1 MAANRRLP
9 VSLPSR
15 GGQPAPFRGIDRRGV
30 SSLSD
35 PSSLWDAYNCDLT
48 LNGGIKRRDGLVAHA
63 ELPPHTIGLFAAGG
77 KLHVA
82 VPAGY
87 GYQAALPADIV
98 GDVFGD
104 SATAATDPDRYTR
117 MTAVLTWGAREG
129 SGAIPYFILKTD
141 AGQHIHHWID
151 EIPALPTDF
160 VNTSVSQQFLSGPA
174 ALKIAQKVYAI
185 DAVNGTVP
193 YSSTEFGPSVWSE
206 VEAPDDAGF
215 LQALEHAQS
224 DVDVKGL
231 TLHQG
236 KLVIVYAQAMQ
247 FWTVAA
253 NPANNRWEFTLTG
266 PGTNLF
272 NSLAPV
278 IGDVF
283 YFSEGGFHSLA
294 TQTQTGELRD
304 GDIGASIQAL
314 TAPFIAANE
323 DSVHATWSQA
333 RSQYLC
339 FINDGVICQVFAYTL
354 SPAFGITGWT
364 RWTLPITVDYTAE
377 LNGVM
382 YLRSG
387 DMIYKLDPL
396 AITDELY
403 GVETEIVAYLE
414 TQFVDGGYAMF
425 MKQWLTMDI
434 TGDAEVDVE
443 VLVDRADR
451 SIRLPVASGLQTPT
465 QDGGNI
471 PVDVAQNAI
480 AVRVTFK
487 GPGTVESIDFDS
499 VLTAGSR

>member
-9 VSLPSR
+9 VNIPSQ
-15 GGQPAPFRGIDRRGV
+15 GNQPAPFRGIDRRGV
-30 SSLSD
+30 ASLSD

-48 LNGGIKRRDGLVAHA
+48 VNGGIRRRDGLVAHA

-87 GYQAALPADIV
+87 GYQTALPADIR

-104 SATAATDPDRYTR
+104 SETAATSLTRYVR
-117 MTAVLTWGAREG
+117 MTSVLSWGAREG

-151 EIPALPTDF
+151 EVPALPTDP
-160 VNTSVSQQFLSGPA
+160 VLTSVSQQFLSGPA

-206 VEAPDDAGF
+206 AEAPDDAGF

-224 DVDVKGL
+224 DVNVKGL

-247 FWTVAA
+247 FWTVSSDPSK
-253 NPANNRWEFTLTG
+253 NVWNFTLTG

-304 GDIGASIQAL
+304 GDIGASIQKL
-314 TAPFIAANE
+314 TAQFIAANE
-323 DSVHATWSQA
+323 DDVVATWSQA

-339 FINDGVICQVFAYTL
+339 FVNDGDTCQVFAYTL
-354 SPAFGITGWT
+354 SPAFGVTGWT
-364 RWTLPITVDYTAE
+364 RWVLPLNIDYVAE
-377 LNGVM
+377 LNGIM

-396 AITDELY
+396 AITDEID
-403 GVETEIVAYLE
+403 GVETTIDAYFE
-414 TQFVDGGYAMF
+414 TQFVDGGYDMF
-425 MKQWLTMDI
+425 MKQWLTMDVI
-434 TGDAEVDVE
+434 SDSIIDIDV
-443 VLVDRADR
+443 LTDRNDR
-451 SIRLPVASGLQTPT
+451 SIRLPVAQDVEGSTY
-465 QDGGNI
+465 DGGNI
-471 PVDVAQNAI
+471 PVDVSQNAV
-480 AVRVTFK
+480 AVRVRFNA
-487 GPGTVESIDFDS
+487 PGTVESLSFDA